1 MSEVYILNYNTEM
14 IYHFSIDLS
23 DYSDNKNDIV
33 ETEIKNKGF
42 NLDEVSYMITDN
54 ELTIEEV

>member
-23 DYSDNKNDIV
+23 DYPDKENDIV
-33 ETEIKNKGF
+33 EDELKNKGF

>member
-1 MSEVYILNYNTEM
+1 MSEVYILNYSTER

-23 DYSDNKNDIV
+23 DYPDNENEVV
-33 ETEIKNKGF
+33 EAEIKNKGF
-42 NLDEVSYMITDN
+42 NIDEVSYMITDN

>member
-1 MSEVYILNYNTEM
+1 MSEVYILNYNTER

-23 DYSDNKNDIV
+23 DYLDKENDIV

>member
-1 MSEVYILNYNTEM
+1 MSEVYILNYDTEM

-23 DYSDNKNDIV
+23 GYPDKENDIV

-54 ELTIEEV
+54 ELNIEEV

>member
-1 MSEVYILNYNTEM
+1 MSEVYILNYDTEM

-23 DYSDNKNDIV
+23 DYLNNENEVV
-33 ETEIKNKGF
+33 EAEIKNKGF

>member
-1 MSEVYILNYNTEM
+1 MSEVYILNYNTER

-23 DYSDNKNDIV
+23 DYPDKENDIV

-54 ELTIEEV
+54 ELIIEEV

>member
-23 DYSDNKNDIV
+23 DYPDNENEVV
-33 ETEIKNKGF
+33 EAELKAKGF

>member
-1 MSEVYILNYNTEM
+1 MSEVYILNYNTER

-23 DYSDNKNDIV
+23 DYPDKENDIV
-33 ETEIKNKGF
+33 ETEIKAKGF

-54 ELTIEEV
+54 ELIIKEV

>member
-23 DYSDNKNDIV
+23 DYPDNENEVV
-33 ETEIKNKGF
+33 EAELKNKGF
-42 NLDEVSYMITDN
+42 NIDEVSYMITDN

>member
-14 IYHFSIDLS
+14 ICHFSIDLS
-23 DYSDNKNDIV
+23 GYPDKENDIV
-33 ETEIKNKGF
+33 EAELKAKGF
-42 NLDEVSYMITDN
+42 NIDEVSYMITDN

>member
-1 MSEVYILNYNTEM
+1 MSEIYILNFNTGTLC
-14 IYHFSIDLS
+14 HFSINLS
-23 DYSDNKNDIV
+23 DYPNNENEVV
-33 ETEIKNKGF
+33 EAELKAKGF